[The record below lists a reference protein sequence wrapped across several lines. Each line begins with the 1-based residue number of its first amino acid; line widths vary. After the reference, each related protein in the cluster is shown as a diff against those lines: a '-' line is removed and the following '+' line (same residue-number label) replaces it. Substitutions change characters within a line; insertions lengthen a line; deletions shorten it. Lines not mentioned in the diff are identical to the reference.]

1 MFYILHLSLN
11 TVSIFPFMSF
21 LKLTWLYIWS
31 FSFLSQLRFTTLHI
45 TNSNPSQH
53 CKLMSCWFKNVPDNS
68 VSPQVKAG
76 QIVLFLLNQKKT
88 LSTIYL
94 LKARDI
100 LFLRLILP
108 LCLIPLP
115 PSSQLISSCSFS
127 NCLYS
132 FLCRQST
139 LELQT
144 KVPEDYTKF
153 YNHERVPTRA
163 PRGLLRDC

>member
-1 MFYILHLSLN
+1 MSLQCFTYLQHLSLN
-11 TVSIFPFMSF
+11 TVSIVPFMSF

-31 FSFLSQLRFTTLHI
+31 FPFLSQLRFTTLHI

-53 CKLMSCWFKNVPDNS
+53 CKLMSCWFKNVPDS
-68 VSPQVKAG
+68 VSPQIKPG
-76 QIVLFLLNQKKT
+76 KIVLFLLNQKKDFKYRP
-88 LSTIYL
+88 SSIYL

-132 FLCRQST
+132 FLCRYSQ
-139 LELQT
+139 
-144 KVPEDYTKF
+144 
-153 YNHERVPTRA
+153 HH
-163 PRGLLRDC
+163 